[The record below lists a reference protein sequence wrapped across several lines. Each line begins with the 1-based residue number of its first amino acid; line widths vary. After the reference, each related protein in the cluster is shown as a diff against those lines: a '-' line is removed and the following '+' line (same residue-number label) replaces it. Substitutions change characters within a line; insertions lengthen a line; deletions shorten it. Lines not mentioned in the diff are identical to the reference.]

1 MEFKD
6 LPLSIQEIAAHTLR
20 QRLSEVETESATKEV
35 IDNMARNI
43 RDAFTSLYGYS
54 SMEKALLRYIS
65 EENGCSV
72 EVTNS
77 HDIEKTAKQFAE
89 KEVED
94 LNSKSQK
101 QPNNHEINELLLAAG
116 FININEYER
125 REKMLSDQPIKI
137 FF

>member
-1 MEFKD
+1 MEFKV
-6 LPLSIQEIAAHTLR
+6 LPSSIQEIAAHALR
-20 QRLSEVETESATKEV
+20 QRLSEVEAESATKET
-35 IDNMARNI
+35 INNMARNI

-65 EENGCSV
+65 EGNGGSV

-77 HDIEKTAKQFAE
+77 HDHDIEKTAKQFEE

-101 QPNNHEINELLLAAG
+101 QPNNNEINELLLAAG

-125 REKMLSDQPIKI
+125 RKKNVI
-137 FF
+137 